1 MKATGWLLML
11 LCVVPLAAQQ
21 NGAESATGVIL
32 ALERAWFTAESRGD
46 NQGLNRIF
54 DSALVYVEDGRLVN
68 KGEYLTRVRLARSHP
83 QQVVAET
90 AIVHIFGSTAS
101 VVGIYREADV
111 RDGKASPKRWRYMDT
126 WVNKNGSWVLV
137 AAASSPLRK

>member
-1 MKATGWLLML
+1 MKATGWQMMMRCLLH
-11 LCVVPLAAQQ
+11 LAAQQ

-68 KGEYLTRVRLARSHP
+68 KGEYLTRVRLPRSHP
-83 QQVVAET
+83 QPAVAET
-90 AIVHIFGSTAS
+90 PTVHIFART
-101 VVGIYREADV
+101 
-111 RDGKASPKRWRYMDT
+111 PT
-126 WVNKNGSWVLV
+126 
-137 AAASSPLRK
+137 